1 MIRGKTFKAHDITA
15 IQKEIKTQ
23 FRVVVK
29 NLGPD
34 EEPDGGPDWFYPT
47 VIHRGE
53 ETPGKRTFGIWG
65 EDWHIKCP
73 YAVGDVL
80 YAKETWGIHQGITK
94 LASLPLYEY
103 ETADIPRDS
112 SEQVRID
119 AWARGDLRLERGYS
133 LVYKATDTLGL
144 TGKWRSPMHL
154 PQWVARF
161 WLEITEVRCERLND
175 ISEEDA
181 IAEGAACSRCR
192 GRGWYLGR
200 FADNH
205 ATPCQDCLNAAREKG
220 TFIPPGQYAKQ
231 NIIRTFQDLWDSIA
245 KPQHNW
251 AANPW
256 VFVYKFKRVEK
267 P

>member
-15 IQKEIKTQ
+15 IQKELKSQ

-29 NLGPD
+29 ELDPD

-65 EDWHIKCP
+65 EEWHIKCP
-73 YAVGDVL
+73 YAGGDVL
-80 YAKETWGIHQGITK
+80 YAKETWGILYPNYEVCRGEAALNRMDYGDK
-94 LASLPLYEY
+94 L
-103 ETADIPRDS
+103 IP
-112 SEQVRID
+112 
-119 AWARGDLRLERGYS
+119 
-133 LVYKATDTLGL
+133 VYKTDHRYGND
-144 TGKWRSPMHL
+144 TGKMLWRPSTHL
-154 PQWVARF
+154 PKWAARI
-161 WLEITEVRCERLND
+161 WLEITEVRCERLQD

-181 IAEGAACSRCR
+181 IAEGVDWKTCKTYQTIPQIERMIN
-192 GRGWYLGR
+192 GRGLSTTVDYISGFHR
-200 FADNH
+200 
-205 ATPCQDCLNAAREKG
+205 
-220 TFIPPGQYAKQ
+220 
-231 NIIRTFQDLWDSIA
+231 LWDSIA

-256 VFVYKFKRVEK
+256 VFAYVFKRVEK